1 MNFKKLLKG
10 PAVWIILAAFIFM
23 LGSSL
28 SSGSEFKQVDTSKGL
43 SLIADGKASA
53 VKVYEGEKRVDV
65 TLKSADAELGK
76 KVQFYFVYSRG
87 QQVVDAIADANL
99 TDGYNDENPNTPWY
113 ISLLSTIFPF
123 IIIGAIFWFLMS
135 GAQGGNSRVMNF
147 GKSRAKLVNKQD
159 SKVTEL
165 LVSSSM
171 RARLLPKL
179 KAPPLPPP
187 CI

>member
-76 KVQFYFVYSRG
+76 RLFDKPPEG
-87 QQVVDAIADANL
+87 DAALRETSA
-99 TDGYNDENPNTPWY
+99 PVR
-113 ISLLSTIFPF
+113 F
-123 IIIGAIFWFLMS
+123 
-135 GAQGGNSRVMNF
+135 
-147 GKSRAKLVNKQD
+147 AKL
-159 SKVTEL
+159 L
-165 LVSSSM
+165 AALGLGLGLCLGWLIARRFM
-171 RARLLPKL
+171 IRRCGPRAGIAEKGG
-179 KAPPLPPP
+179 AA
-187 CI
+187 CT